1 VINMTIDSSQLSP
14 EQQAF
19 LKANPELL
27 KSLGQ
32 EIPKQAARVQTRQ
45 KKLSKGK
52 SKLQRDL
59 EEIDHKVA
67 KAKRRADELR
77 REYMVNPHLREINEK
92 CSSTADRGS
101 KGLVCPVC
109 GEPNGAY
116 AKGGKPNKKGE
127 KPWCLKCDSPL
138 VPADKLAKWRKM
150 PNVKAVR
157 KSLNDEFKRR
167 GLDF

>member
-1 VINMTIDSSQLSP
+1 MVIDMSNLSK
-14 EQQAF
+14 EKRVF
-19 LKANPELL
+19 LKATPGLL
-27 KSLGQ
+27 RSLEQ
-32 EIPKQAARVQTRQ
+32 AIPQ
-45 KKLSKGK
+45 KVATINRREKRRGL

-59 EEIDHKVA
+59 DRIDKKV
-67 KAKRRADELR
+67 KAARRRAKEA
-77 REYMVNPHLREINEK
+77 REITDKHLREINEK
-92 CSSTADRGS
+92 YRSTADRGS

-116 AKGGKPNKKGE
+116 AKGKPNKKGG

-138 VPADKLAKWRKM
+138 VAKDKLAKWRKM

-157 KSLNDEFKRR
+157 KSMSEFKRR